1 VHDTLRASSTFT
13 ALDDEQLAQQHRTPA
28 NSRLTTQSPE
38 VAVQMPTGCVRD
50 RQSRMMKP

>member
-1 VHDTLRASSTFT
+1 VLDTLRASSTFT
-13 ALDDEQLAQQHRTPA
+13 ALDDEQPAQQHRTPA
-28 NSRLTTQSPE
+28 NSCLTTQSPE